1 MLSDLISRAML
12 PAAALAATLCGAAVA
27 SSSSASAATHPSTRA
42 SVSALVIDSS
52 GFYTEAQAE
61 RGLAVFKSVC
71 AECHEMQDF
80 TNTDFR
86 TEWDGNSLYE
96 LFESIRTTMPDEN
109 PGTLAREQY
118 VDVVTYLLKL
128 NALPPGPAEFTA
140 DSASASAAI
149 LKLLPARD

>member
-1 MLSDLISRAML
+1 MLSHVILRALL
-12 PAAALAATLCGAAVA
+12 PATAAVA
-27 SSSSASAATHPSTRA
+27 LVSGTVASSPSSSSAAPTRPIA
-42 SVSALVIDSS
+42 LTSSLAHDSV

-61 RGLAVFKSVC
+61 RGQAVYKNVC
-71 AECHEMQDF
+71 AECHELQDF

-109 PGTLAREQY
+109 PGTLTREQY
-118 VDVVTYLLKL
+118 VDVVTYVLKL
-128 NALPPGPAEFTA
+128 NAMPTGPAEFTA

-149 LKLLPARD
+149 LRLLSKSE